1 MKYYSLIIGLLMLN
15 TIAQAASDIVS
26 PEDLAWGIT
35 LNIKEDHAFYQL
47 ALPTPVYQ
55 GVTNS
60 RLTDI
65 RLFNGHNDIVPHDL
79 LLPPKEQTTA
89 SRNRVKLYPLIGSN
103 QRSIKSLSLQLTNK
117 LPDGRVTLKQQF
129 DIPTRNKEIKG
140 YLLQLYEGKAPK
152 SIQGVE
158 LEWKEHSGGFTRQMK
173 VETSSDLENW
183 QTQHRGAVIAD
194 LNFGGEHLEKRKI
207 VLPPNAPR
215 FLRLTPLNRQLS
227 IPITGAWLLTESKQ
241 EVGIRQRA
249 SAIAPEVNEQ
259 GAYLFQSPGPIPTT
273 EIFITP
279 SQRNTL
285 VHATLYSKNT
295 PSGNWRVR
303 SSGLIYTLSSE
314 GAQLQNTNLPIKQ
327 VTDRYWKLATEE
339 GKNGFGRSQPKIEFS
354 WRPHNL
360 RFSNRGEPPFTLA
373 YGSRRLT
380 DEITNTDLIRGLSR
394 EQQNILIGYQ
404 VAIGDVVTLGGTRA
418 LSGKIIA
425 DWKQWLL
432 WGLLIAAALLL
443 GWMAWSLMH
452 RITT

>member
-65 RLFNGHNDIVPHDL
+65 RVFNGHNDIVPHDL

-103 QRSIKSLSLQLTNK
+103 QRSIKSLSLQLTK
-117 LPDGRVTLKQQF
+117 K
-129 DIPTRNKEIKG
+129 
-140 YLLQLYEGKAPK
+140 
-152 SIQGVE
+152 
-158 LEWKEHSGGFTRQMK
+158 
-173 VETSSDLENW
+173 
-183 QTQHRGAVIAD
+183 
-194 LNFGGEHLEKRKI
+194 
-207 VLPPNAPR
+207 
-215 FLRLTPLNRQLS
+215 
-227 IPITGAWLLTESKQ
+227 
-241 EVGIRQRA
+241 
-249 SAIAPEVNEQ
+249 
-259 GAYLFQSPGPIPTT
+259 
-273 EIFITP
+273 
-279 SQRNTL
+279 
-285 VHATLYSKNT
+285 T

-380 DEITNTDLIRGLSR
+380 DEFTNTDLIRGLSR
-394 EQQNILIGYQ
+394 EQQNILISYQ